1 MKAPSLL
8 DDASLPNSIPE
19 LEAQMALLEE
29 ERRACEAT
37 VRRLC
42 ETERPDEGICFAQEI
57 HQARQRKL
65 QLEVQKELRRVRINR
80 LRLDANSVF

>member
-1 MKAPSLL
+1 M
-8 DDASLPNSIPE
+8 PNSIPE
-19 LEAQMALLEE
+19 LEAQMAQLEE

-65 QLEVQKELRRVRINR
+65 QLEVQRELRRVRINR
-80 LRLDANSVF
+80 LRLDANSMF

>member
-1 MKAPSLL
+1 
-8 DDASLPNSIPE
+8 
-19 LEAQMALLEE
+19 MALLEE
-29 ERRACEAT
+29 ERRACEAD

>member
-1 MKAPSLL
+1 M
-8 DDASLPNSIPE
+8 PNSIPE

-29 ERRACEAT
+29 ERRACEAD

-80 LRLDANSVF
+80 LRLDANSTF